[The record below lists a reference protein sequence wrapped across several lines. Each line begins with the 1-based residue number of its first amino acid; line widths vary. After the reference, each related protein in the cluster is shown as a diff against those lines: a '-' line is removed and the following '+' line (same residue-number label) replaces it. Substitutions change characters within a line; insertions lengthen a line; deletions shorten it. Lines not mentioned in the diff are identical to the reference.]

1 MQIKQG
7 ISMPYEY
14 QIKEKAD
21 DTGDPVDLTNAESI
35 VMNATKYEDT
45 TPTIT
50 VTCEFVD
57 RLLGLISIP
66 WTSAQTSVLGMYR
79 VEFTITWAGGKI
91 EKVPSDTELWLLIT
105 SSNTP

>member
-1 MQIKQG
+1 MRIKQG
-7 ISMPYEY
+7 TSMPYEY

-21 DTGDPVDLTNAESI
+21 DTGDPVDLTNAESV

-66 WTSAQTSVLGMYR
+66 WTVEQTTVLGIYR
-79 VEFTITWAGGKI
+79 VEFTITWPGGKI
-91 EKVPSDTELWLLIT
+91 EKVPSNTELWLLIT
-105 SSNTP
+105 SSNTS